1 MPFLAPSENDISI
14 LRSVSQ
20 EIIGIKLEPIVA
32 LPSSRIVGMEVLSL
46 LKTPEQSEMFFQHQS
61 VNQCLTLLEVQLA
74 TLKNTRYANDLFI
87 NLPITVFIEPES
99 FARILPLMN
108 AGQNIEIVEPG
119 SFFQLSVELRQRVT
133 RHWEML
139 VDRGCHIWLD
149 DVNTA
154 LIRPF
159 LSCRLPLSGVKIDKM
174 AFWRKKSTP
183 ALTELVGLC
192 TQVARHVLIEG
203 IESKMDRECALQAGA
218 EFGQGY
224 YWPSTRWSEK
234 KRTLA

>member
-1 MPFLAPSENDISI
+1 MPLSAPTENDIST
-14 LRSVSQ
+14 LRCVSQ

-46 LKTPEQSEMFFQHQS
+46 LKSPKNSEAYFQHQS
-61 VNQCLTLLEVQLA
+61 VNQCLTLLEIQLA
-74 TLKNTRYANDLFI
+74 ALKNTRYANDLFI

-99 FARILPLMN
+99 FARILPLIHP
-108 AGQNIEIVEPG
+108 GQNIEIVEPG
-119 SFFQLSVELRQRVT
+119 TFFQLPAELRQRVA
-133 RHWEML
+133 RHWGML

-174 AFWRKKSTP
+174 AFWRKRSTP

-218 EFGQGY
+218 GFGQGY
-224 YWPSTRWSEK
+224 YWPSTGWSEK